1 MPHIDNVIVRF
12 IPGGTLEEIVFFLN
26 ILKILEAMGIKVINT
41 ANSIEGTVDKLYT
54 SYLLNNNNIKT
65 PATYV
70 MRNYEEACR
79 FIRDDSNN
87 SAWIYK
93 PLFGSQGDNIKLIKS
108 YHDLD
113 TFENLSNIYYFQK
126 YLENSISH
134 DFRVLV
140 IRNDEKIKCIFI

>member
-1 MPHIDNVIVRF
+1 M
-12 IPGGTLEEIVFFLN
+12 T
-26 ILKILEAMGIKVINT
+26 IKVINT

-79 FIRDDSNN
+79 FIRDDSKN
-87 SAWIYK
+87 STWIYK

-113 TFENLSNIYYFQK
+113 TFQYY
-126 YLENSISH
+126 S
-134 DFRVLV
+134 
-140 IRNDEKIKCIFI
+140 